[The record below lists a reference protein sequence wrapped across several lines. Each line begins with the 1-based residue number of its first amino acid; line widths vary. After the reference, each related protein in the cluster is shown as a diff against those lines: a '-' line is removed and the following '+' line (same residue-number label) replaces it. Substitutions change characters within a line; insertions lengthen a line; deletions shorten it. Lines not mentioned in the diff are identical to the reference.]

1 MTVARY
7 VCRCCSLAA
16 MCLSGRIS
24 LYNILSK
31 LIDVSVFCL
40 YLFFLSFL
48 FLSLFVFLVS
58 CFRSFFNFFRSFNY
72 SKSNVLLRDLFP
84 SLFTCCSF
92 FFSFFACFL
101 SFCSIYFVPFFLS
114 FGLSFCLSFLTYLF
128 CPVIMIPKLSSYFP
142 YVF

>member
-16 MCLSGRIS
+16 MCLSGRIT

-58 CFRSFFNFFRSFNY
+58 CFRSFFYFFRSFKY

-92 FFSFFACFL
+92 LFSFFFLLSFVLFYLFRSLFSFIWSLFL
-101 SFCSIYFVPFFLS
+101 SFVPYFFILSRYYDTKIKFL
-114 FGLSFCLSFLTYLF
+114 LSLCF
-128 CPVIMIPKLSSYFP
+128 
-142 YVF
+142 